1 MLCHRHIGRGGSGGA
16 SAISHPSAPHV
27 FGAAAAAETHR
38 LSHPLAITSHGGGG
52 GGPLRGGGDDVSPRM
67 KNNGGSDKRVA
78 TPLPSGFRQIPPPS
92 SSSRRAEEL
101 ARVPSLT
108 FSLPRPCACDGR
120 CGIPHN
126 FGTKRENSSGGE
138 RVSAVAH
145 ERLTKSARNNTGVSL
160 SPLFYSF
167 GA

>member
-1 MLCHRHIGRGGSGGA
+1 MLCHRHRERRIRGA
-16 SAISHPSAPHV
+16 SAIFHPSAPHV
-27 FGAAAAAETHR
+27 FGATAAAETHW

-52 GGPLRGGGDDVSPRM
+52 RPLRGGGGDVSPRM
-67 KNNGGSDKRVA
+67 KNNGGSDKRA

-108 FSLPRPCACDGR
+108 FSLPRSCACDGL

-126 FGTKRENSSGGE
+126 FGTKKGKLLWR
-138 RVSAVAH
+138 R
-145 ERLTKSARNNTGVSL
+145 KS
-160 SPLFYSF
+160 
-167 GA
+167 